1 MHNEI
6 GMFDVSVTTY
16 AAIQKQMPDV
26 SPVAEVASVTGH
38 LIEYRVSFFFSF
50 IDSLAS
56 ATSFEW
62 LKLFDWFCHISFS
75 LFFMFIFRSQAK
87 LLAME
92 PSLLRIGTLNR

>member
-38 LIEYRVSFFFSF
+38 LIEYRVSFFFP
-50 IDSLAS
+50 
-56 ATSFEW
+56 
-62 LKLFDWFCHISFS
+62 
-75 LFFMFIFRSQAK
+75 
-87 LLAME
+87 LLI
-92 PSLLRIGTLNR
+92 LLLLLHHLNG